1 MEIYSTEEQQVEAI
15 KKFWQDYGT
24 SVLAGAVIG
33 LGALY
38 SWNWYSEHQVKQ
50 TEAASQAF
58 GDVIAATQDDKALA
72 AAVAQYDQAHSQ
84 QGYSALLQ
92 LVVAKSAVEAG
103 DLAKAEA
110 ALKTVL
116 TAKPGEAIETIAA
129 MRLARVQAEQ
139 GQIDTALTTLDGVN
153 SEAFAAE
160 KAELKGDFLVRKGD
174 LANAKTA
181 YQDAVAKG
189 GVVNSPALQ
198 VKLDNLT
205 QA

>member
-24 SVLAGAVIG
+24 SILAGAVIG

-38 SWNWYSEHQVKQ
+38 GWNWYTDHQVKQ

-58 GDVIAATQDDKALA
+58 NQVVQNSQDEKALTA
-72 AAVAQYDQAHSQ
+72 AAAEFDKTHSQ
-84 QGYSALLQ
+84 VGYSALLQ
-92 LVVAKSAVEAG
+92 LVVAKTAVQAG
-103 DLAKAEA
+103 DLAKAESALQA
-110 ALKTVL
+110 AIA
-116 TAKPGEAIETIAA
+116 AKPGEAVETIAA
-129 MRLARVQAEQ
+129 LRLARVQAEQ
-139 GQIDTALTTLDGVN
+139 GQIDSALSTLDTV
-153 SEAFAAE
+153 SSAAFAAE

-181 YQDAVAKG
+181 YQEAVEKG